1 MKRIVHFFL
10 RNTQKIAIIFALLT
24 TALVLLG
31 IYWKINLV
39 DNWFVFAMMY
49 CMCLGIYH
57 FGPII
62 KRKNDESKKEKR

>member
-1 MKRIVHFFL
+1 MKRVVHFFL

-39 DNWFVFAMMY
+39 DNWSGFAIMY
-49 CMCLGIYH
+49 CMCLGMYH

-62 KRKNDESKKEKR
+62 KRKSDQLKKE